1 LNKSRTFS
9 FFRQLILAFLRLFF
23 GIFTGEK
30 AMAQKSEPLSNVDA
44 AWLSMDDPTNLMMIT
59 GVMTFKTP
67 INLDHFLAVVEH
79 RWIRFDRF
87 TQRIE
92 KPRLPIGKP
101 HWQTDPHFDIA
112 AHVHRI
118 ALPEPGDQSALQ
130 RLVSDLA
137 STPLDPSKAL
147 WQVHIV
153 ENYGE
158 GSALIARLHHSIADG
173 LALVYVLLSLTD
185 MTPDAPWPKGA
196 GQDEDDDGHGY
207 WLGGMAAS
215 LIKQGTSAA
224 GSVVNL
230 TKRAAWESARMITD
244 PVRILDRLQ
253 QSADYSYAASRLV
266 LLPPDPPTPF
276 KGGLGVIKRAAWS
289 EAIPLRDVKTIKNM
303 THTTVNDVLVSA
315 VSGAVRSYLLEK
327 GKPTED
333 FRAIIPVNLRT
344 EEEMGKLG
352 NKFGLVF
359 LSLPVSIEDPMKRL
373 AEVSRRMAALKDS
386 SEATVALGIL
396 NFMGLS
402 AAEIQS
408 LILTIFATKATA
420 VLTNVP
426 GPPMPLFLA
435 GSEIDDIMFW
445 VPQAGRLG
453 IGISILSYAG
463 KVYLGIMTDAGLVP
477 DPDRII
483 DYFYDEFDL
492 FKETLLSYDKP
503 QFTADKTQRTERVDD
518 LTKVHGI
525 DGEVQAYLNEKGIY
539 TFSHLAGSNGA
550 QLKKL
555 FSEDDG
561 RFEDL
566 EPGNWPA
573 QARYLASL

>member
-1 LNKSRTFS
+1 MFS
-9 FFRQLILAFLRLFF
+9 FFQQIILAFLRLFF
-23 GIFTGEK
+23 GINTGEE
-30 AMAQKSEPLSNVDA
+30 AMAPKSEPLSNVDA

-79 RWIRFDRF
+79 RWLKFDRF
-87 TQRIE
+87 VQRIE

-101 HWQTDPHFDIA
+101 HWQSDQNFDIA

-153 ENYGE
+153 DNYGE
-158 GSALIARLHHSIADG
+158 GSALVARLHHSIADG

-185 MTPDAPWPKGA
+185 MTPDAPWPKGIDQE
-196 GQDEDDDGHGY
+196 GEDGTRGF
-207 WLGGMAAS
+207 WLGDTAVS
-215 LIKQGTSAA
+215 LVRQSASAA
-224 GSVVNL
+224 GTVVNL
-230 TKRAAWESARMITD
+230 TKRAAWESTKLITE
-244 PVRILDRLQ
+244 PARILDRLQ
-253 QSADYSYAASRLV
+253 QGADAGYAASRLV
-266 LLPPDPPTPF
+266 LLSPDPPTPF
-276 KGGLGVIKRAAWS
+276 KGELGVIKRAAWS
-289 EAIPLRDVKTIKNM
+289 ESIPLRDVKTIKNM
-303 THTTVNDVLVSA
+303 TNTTVNDVLVSA
-315 VSGAVRSYLLEK
+315 VSGAVRRYLLEK
-327 GKPTED
+327 ERPTED
-333 FRAIIPVNLRT
+333 FRAIIPVNMRT
-344 EEEMGKLG
+344 EKEMGTLG

-373 AEVSRRMAALKDS
+373 AEVSKRMSALKDS
-386 SEATVALGIL
+386 SEAAVALGIL
-396 NFMGLS
+396 NIMGLS

-463 KVYLGIMTDAGLVP
+463 KVYLGVMTDAGLVP

-483 DYFYDEFDL
+483 EYFYDEFDL
-492 FKETLLSYDKP
+492 LKERLLALDKP
-503 QFTADKTQRTERVDD
+503 QFTATQTRRTERVDD

-525 DGEVQAYLNEKGIY
+525 DTEVQAYLNGKGIY
-539 TFSHLAGSNGA
+539 TFTQLAGSTGA
-550 QLKKL
+550 HLQKL

-561 RFEDL
+561 RFENL

>member
-1 LNKSRTFS
+1 
-9 FFRQLILAFLRLFF
+9 
-23 GIFTGEK
+23 
-30 AMAQKSEPLSNVDA
+30 MAPKPEPLSNVDA

-79 RWIRFDRF
+79 RWLKFDRF
-87 TQRIE
+87 VQRIE
-92 KPRLPIGKP
+92 KPSLPIGKP
-101 HWQTDPHFDIA
+101 HWEPDLHFDIA

-118 ALPEPGDQSALQ
+118 ALPDPGDHSALQ

-153 ENYGE
+153 ENYGQ
-158 GSALIARLHHSIADG
+158 GSALITRMHHSIADG

-185 MTPDAPWPKGA
+185 MTPDAPWPKEDGESK
-196 GQDEDDDGHGY
+196 DEDRGDSWFGDFGDT
-207 WLGGMAAS
+207 AVS
-215 LIKQGTSAA
+215 LYKQGASAA
-224 GSVVNL
+224 GTVYGLS
-230 TKRAAWESARMITD
+230 KRAARES
-244 PVRILDRLQ
+244 VRIAADPLRLLDRLQ
-253 QSADYSYAASRLV
+253 QGADYSYAASRLV
-266 LLPPDPPTPF
+266 LLSPDPPTPF
-276 KGGLGVIKRAAWS
+276 KGKLGVIKRAAWS

-315 VSGAVRSYLLEK
+315 LSGAIRSYLLEK
-327 GKPTED
+327 GQPTED
-333 FRAIIPVNLRT
+333 FRAIIPVNMRT
-344 EEEMGKLG
+344 EKEMGTLG

-359 LSLPVSIEDPMKRL
+359 LSLPVGIADPMKRL

-386 SEATVALGIL
+386 SEAAVALGIL
-396 NFMGLS
+396 NIMGLS

-435 GSEIDDIMFW
+435 GSEIEDIMFW

-477 DPDRII
+477 DPDSII
-483 DYFYDEFDL
+483 TYFYNEFDL
-492 FKETLLSYDKP
+492 LKETLLAVEKP
-503 QFTADKTQRTERVDD
+503 QFTSEKTRPPERVDD
-518 LTKVHGI
+518 LTRVHGI
-525 DGEVQAYLNEKGIY
+525 DKEVQAYLNGKGIY
-539 TFSHLAGSNGA
+539 TFSQLAAANGV
-550 QLKKL
+550 QLQIL
-555 FSEDDG
+555 FSEENG
-561 RFEDL
+561 RFKDL
-566 EPGNWPA
+566 TPANWPA

>member
-1 LNKSRTFS
+1 LKRSGSFS
-9 FFRQLILAFLRLFF
+9 FFRQILLAFLRLFF
-23 GIFTGEK
+23 GIITGGK
-30 AMAQKSEPLSNVDA
+30 TMAPKSEPLSNVDA

-67 INLDHFLAVVEH
+67 FNLDHFLAVVEH
-79 RWIRFDRF
+79 RWLKFDRF
-87 TQRIE
+87 VQRIE
-92 KPRLPIGKP
+92 KPRLPVGKP
-101 HWQTDPHFDIA
+101 HWQTDRHFDIA

-153 ENYGE
+153 DNYGE

-185 MTPDAPWPKGA
+185 MTPNAPWPKG
-196 GQDEDDDGHGY
+196 DDHEEGNDDHDS
-207 WLGGMAAS
+207 WLGGTAFS
-215 LIKQGTSAA
+215 LFKQGTSAA
-224 GSVVNL
+224 GSAVDL
-230 TKRAAWESARMITD
+230 TKRAAWESARMISKPT
-244 PVRILDRLQ
+244 RILDRLQ
-253 QSADYSYAASRLV
+253 QGADASYAASRLV
-266 LLPPDPPTPF
+266 LLSPDPPTPF
-276 KGGLGVIKRAAWS
+276 KGDLGVIKRAAWS

-315 VSGAVRSYLLEK
+315 VSGAIRSYLLEK
-327 GKPTED
+327 HQPTED

-373 AEVSRRMAALKDS
+373 AEVSRRMSALKDS
-386 SEATVALGIL
+386 SEAAVALGIL
-396 NFMGLS
+396 NIMGLS

-426 GPPMPLFLA
+426 GPPMPLYLA

-463 KVYLGIMTDAGLVP
+463 KVYLGVMTDAGLVP

-483 DYFYDEFDL
+483 DYFYDEFDQL
-492 FKETLLSYDKP
+492 KEILLAFEKP
-503 QFTADKTQRTERVDD
+503 QFAETKTRRTERVDD

-525 DGEVQAYLNEKGIY
+525 NAEIQAYLNTKGIY
-539 TFSHLAGSNGA
+539 TFVQLAGSSGT
-550 QLKKL
+550 QLQKL

-561 RFEDL
+561 RFENL